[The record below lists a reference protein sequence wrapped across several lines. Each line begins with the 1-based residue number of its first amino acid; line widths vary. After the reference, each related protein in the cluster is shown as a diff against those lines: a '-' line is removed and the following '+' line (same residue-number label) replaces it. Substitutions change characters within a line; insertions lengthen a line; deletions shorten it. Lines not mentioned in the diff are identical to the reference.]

1 MVLSRKMIEA
11 FLRYIYEPRK
21 RRKKKEMHRAMNSP
35 LEPTF
40 FFFFNRPSIAKD
52 EAHALHG
59 IPAQAA
65 GASSVCSNERRG
77 GDAEE
82 EEEEDETRAEVVL
95 IDARSLTS
103 LAIQIHAGVLH
114 RCR

>member
-1 MVLSRKMIEA
+1 
-11 FLRYIYEPRK
+11 
-21 RRKKKEMHRAMNSP
+21 MHLQFVR
-35 LEPTF
+35 T
-40 FFFFNRPSIAKD
+40 R
-52 EAHALHG
+52 G
-59 IPAQAA
+59 
-65 GASSVCSNERRG
+65 ERGRG